1 MKLTTLILSLTAA
14 GALAIGSTAFACDT
28 CGCKSK
34 KASPSKDAPKQA
46 APAKEMPT
54 ATAPMKAVVGQKAP
68 GFELMDLE
76 GKPHK
81 LSDYAGKIV
90 ILEWYNPDC
99 PYSGKASGP
108 SVNKRGTVKRTM
120 EMVKKANPE
129 VVYMLINSTSNAPKD
144 AVIKRSK
151 ESKGQWK
158 LESPILIDH
167 GGAVGRMYQARTTP
181 HMYVID
187 GEGVLVYQG
196 AYTDDRR
203 GGKGEEE
210 TNYVVN
216 AVMAASSDKAPEPA
230 NTKPWGCGVKYPR

>member
-1 MKLTTLILSLTAA
+1 MKFTTLLLSLTTA
-14 GALAIGSTAFACDT
+14 GALAMGSTAFACGT
-28 CGCKSK
+28 CGCKTK
-34 KASPSKDAPKQA
+34 KASPSKDAPTQA
-46 APAKEMPT
+46 APTKEMPV
-54 ATAPMKAVVGQKAP
+54 ATAPKKAVVGQVAP
-68 GFELMDLE
+68 GFELTDLD
-76 GKPHK
+76 GKTHK

-99 PYSGKASGP
+99 PFSGKASGQ
-108 SVNKRGTVKRTM
+108 SVHKRGTVKRTQ
-120 EMVKKANPE
+120 EMAKKANSE

-151 ESKGQWK
+151 ESKGQWE
-158 LESPILIDH
+158 LTSPILIDH

-187 GEGVLVYQG
+187 GKGVLVYQG

-203 GGKGEEE
+203 GGEGEEE